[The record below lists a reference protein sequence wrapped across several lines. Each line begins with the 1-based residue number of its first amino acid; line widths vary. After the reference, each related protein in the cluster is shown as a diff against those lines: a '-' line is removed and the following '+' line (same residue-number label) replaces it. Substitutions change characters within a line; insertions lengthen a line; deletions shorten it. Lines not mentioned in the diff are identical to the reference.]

1 VNDSTPSP
9 PGLLTLLRRVL
20 DTGLGTIQNRVELI
34 GIELQEEKLRLV
46 ELLLWSA
53 AVVFMAVLG
62 VAVLT
67 VAVAFLVGDSARPYV
82 LIGAGVLYL
91 AGAALAM
98 IRLRARFKN
107 GPLPLSETAS
117 QLKKDREWLASLI
130 EK

>member
-9 PGLLTLLRRVL
+9 PGLLALLRRVL

-67 VAVAFLVGDSARPYV
+67 VAVALLVGESARPYV

-98 IRLRARFKN
+98 TRLRARFKN